1 MNNVIVV
8 GAGKIGQERIK
19 ALETLGENIVAVV
32 DTDEKLLTKYRNYTT
47 VYEIE
52 KRILS
57 GVDWIFVCTPHDDTG
72 GIVKWA
78 LLNEYNVLSE
88 KPLGRTYDEAKNILY
103 FNKVDNFGRARSKIN
118 VGFNYRFYKGVNQLI
133 RDTLTGLFGDVIS
146 VNMVLGLSNP
156 AGTEK
161 TWRLDPKRAGSGS
174 IIYAG
179 IHLIDLALILSQ
191 GNLKPKTSIKWS
203 GFWNTGIEEE
213 IHILATDGKAVYNIQ
228 SSVNRWRSTFRIEVN
243 GTDGYGIV
251 EGRNR
256 YYGNQTYIR
265 GKRWGWQSGKTQR
278 ESEELV
284 VDYDG
289 EDSFIEETRAVLY
302 GSNVVTAGNMQDN
315 LKCLEFIESL

>member
-1 MNNVIVV
+1 MNIIVV

-19 ALETLGENIVAVV
+19 ALEMLGESIIAVV
-32 DTDEKLLTKYRNYTT
+32 DPNVKQDKYSH
-47 VYEIE
+47 VESIGSFSE
-52 KRILS
+52 SFQFDKI
-57 GVDWIFVCTPHDDTG
+57 DWVFICTPHDQA
-72 GIVKWA
+72 IKIAQIA
-78 LLNEYNVLSE
+78 LKNGCNILVE
-88 KPLGRTYDEAKNILY
+88 KPLGRTLSEADFITTFKSGQR
-103 FNKVDNFGRARSKIN
+103 VN
-118 VGFNYRFYKGVNQLI
+118 VGFNYRFYKGVRQL
-133 RDTLTGLFGDVIS
+133 LTDCQNKLFGDLIS

-179 IHLIDLALILSQ
+179 IHLIDLALLISNGDL
-191 GNLKPKTSIKWS
+191 IKMGEVSS
-203 GFWNTGIEEE
+203 GKFWGTGIEEE
-213 IHILATDGKAVYNIQ
+213 IHILASTKSGTIFNIQ
-228 SSVNRWRSTFRIEVN
+228 SSVDRWRSTFRIEVN

-265 GKRWGWQSGKTQR
+265 GKRWGWQSGKSQR

-289 EDSFIEETRAVLY
+289 EDSFLEETRAVLY
-302 GSNVVTAGNMQDN
+302 GCEGIQPGTFYNN
-315 LKCLEFIESL
+315 LYCLEFIEE